1 MKPSVRLSSSG
12 VRAARSP
19 KAAAVLAGFAGL
31 GFGLPGA
38 LGVKHLAE
46 TGQVWMFMG
55 FPTYGGGPFE
65 RVGIRTS
72 VPLMSAFV
80 ALCAAEVAT
89 GCLLWRGSRAG
100 VRLSHALL
108 PIEMAF
114 WIGFALPVGPPL
126 GVARTLLVISQRRR
140 NTPERA

>member
-1 MKPSVRLSSSG
+1 MKPIVRSPSSG
-12 VRAARSP
+12 SDAARGL
-19 KAAAVLAGFAGL
+19 KVAAGLAGFVGL

-38 LGVKHLAE
+38 VGLKHFAE
-46 TGQVWMFMG
+46 TGEVWMFMG

-65 RVGIRTS
+65 RVGVRTS
-72 VPLMSAFV
+72 VPLMSAFI

-126 GVARTLLVISQRRR
+126 GVARALLVIRQRHMNASQSL
-140 NTPERA
+140 